1 MRIDTLTY
9 NNVQSQG
16 AQRRAWLRQRSPL
29 HLEHCSALM
38 LHAIQQRQ
46 ESASRSVL
54 VLGAGACTE
63 VPLSDLARAS
73 DEVVLADLDL
83 AAMQQGCEELISP
96 VLRKR
101 VRLLQSDISGSVSL
115 NLNRLIERQRW
126 ATIVPQGAHAVFDA
140 AARCL
145 EQCSIPDSPQL
156 PGLGTGEFG
165 VVISSLVL
173 SQLFSYPLLDILDH
187 VQRIAPDCFGE
198 QERHRCYQEAAQD
211 FRVRV
216 IRAHLHLLRELVD
229 VGGVVVLLSDVR
241 GFVFDSHEASKR
253 APLRC
258 AEGSYGTD
266 HDAEHRRTMPVMPR
280 TLPEL
285 VRDGFK
291 VIEET
296 RWEWLTDLPEKGR
309 LGRGYE
315 VAGYVLIPT
324 VV

>member
-1 MRIDTLTY
+1 VRIDTLTY
-9 NNVQSQG
+9 NNLQSQG
-16 AQRRAWLRQRSPL
+16 AQRRAWLRQHSPQ
-29 HLEHCSALM
+29 HLEHCAALM
-38 LHAIQQRQ
+38 LYAIQQRQ
-46 ESASRSVL
+46 ESASRSIL

-63 VPLSDLARAS
+63 VPLSELARAS
-73 DEVVLADLDL
+73 DEVVLTDLDL
-83 AAMQQGCEELISP
+83 AAMQQGCDELISP
-96 VLRKR
+96 ALRKR
-101 VRLLQSDISGSVSL
+101 VRLLQCDISGSVSL

-126 ATIVPQGAHAVFDA
+126 ATIVPQGAQAVFDA

-145 EQCSIPDSPQL
+145 EQCSIPDPPQL

-198 QERHRCYQEAAQD
+198 QERHRRYQEAAQA

-216 IRAHLHLLRELVD
+216 IRAHLHLLRELLD

-241 GFVFDSHEASKR
+241 GFVFDSHDKS
-253 APLRC
+253 
-258 AEGSYGTD
+258 GSYDTD
-266 HDAEHRRTMPVMPR
+266 YDTEHRRTMLVIPR
-280 TLPEL
+280 MLPEL
-285 VRDGFK
+285 VRERFE
-291 VIEET
+291 VIEEA

-315 VAGYVLIPT
+315 VVGCVLLPA